1 MPHKESNI
9 KIKEN
14 LTKEDLTTIENIKW
28 LDNQLESLV
37 KEVQKRFQVDR
48 EQALWEIDIRLV
60 FMHDLRR

>member
-1 MPHKESNI
+1 MPNKESNI

-28 LDNQLESLV
+28 LDNQLENLV

-60 FMHDLRR
+60 FMHDLQR

>member
-48 EQALWEIDIRLV
+48 EQAYGR
-60 FMHDLRR
+60 

>member
-1 MPHKESNI
+1 MPNKESNI

-14 LTKEDLTTIENIKW
+14 LTKEDLTTIENTKW
-28 LDNQLESLV
+28 LDDQLENLV

>member
-1 MPHKESNI
+1 MPNKESNI

-14 LTKEDLTTIENIKW
+14 LTKEDLTTIENTKW
-28 LDNQLESLV
+28 LDNQLENLV

>member
-1 MPHKESNI
+1 MPNKESNI

-14 LTKEDLTTIENIKW
+14 LTKEDLTTIENTKW